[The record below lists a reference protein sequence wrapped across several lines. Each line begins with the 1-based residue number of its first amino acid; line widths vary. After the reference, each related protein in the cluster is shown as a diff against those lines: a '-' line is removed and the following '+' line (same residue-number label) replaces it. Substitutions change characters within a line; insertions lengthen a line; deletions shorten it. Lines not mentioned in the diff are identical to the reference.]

1 MQKIDQIR
9 FYGDGDAR
17 NYPSNITFNQLS
29 DKTYGIFNR
38 YVNMLDI
45 AIEAPQGTLITIVK
59 TVEVLNEQLKPE
71 TIEIE
76 DVYLINDLKKYECHY
91 PIYSCKISF
100 NNYPLIATFTYE
112 EIT

>member
-1 MQKIDQIR
+1 
-9 FYGDGDAR
+9 
-17 NYPSNITFNQLS
+17 
-29 DKTYGIFNR
+29 
-38 YVNMLDI
+38 MLDI

-59 TVEVLNEQLKPE
+59 TVEILNEQLKPE

-91 PIYSCKISF
+91 PIYFCKISF

-112 EIT
+112 EIIEEDEENSEV